1 MKNKLTNEEIKNPPP
16 KCDSCLEFEKTGKHY
31 DNCQR
36 NDHNFFEELLK
47 KISPTKEDDKKV
59 QEALGA
65 KDIEDFFSSH
75 LTELLQGLI
84 VDLEGEKKEHIEN
97 HDLKEIRIKKLKAD
111 GSLVEEIMTV
121 VSGWESKVEERGFNE
136 GLNLAQEKLRKL

>member
-75 LTELLQGLI
+75 LTELLQSLI
-84 VDLEGEKKEHIEN
+84 VDLEGEKKEYPPNLKQEIWGGEGGFPNTKIESP
-97 HDLKEIRIKKLKAD
+97 DMFGIKYVD
-111 GSLVEEIMTV
+111 
-121 VSGWESKVEERGFNE
+121 GFNSA
-136 GLNLAQEKLRKL
+136 LSLAQERIRAKLK